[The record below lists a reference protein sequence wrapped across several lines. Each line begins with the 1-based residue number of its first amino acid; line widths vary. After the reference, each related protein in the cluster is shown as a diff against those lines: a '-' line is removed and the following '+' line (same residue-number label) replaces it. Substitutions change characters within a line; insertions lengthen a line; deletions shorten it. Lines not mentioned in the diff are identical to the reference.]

1 MPQRRPKQ
9 SRGLRGHD
17 IHHPRR
23 VHEHPQAFMRMAI
36 LILMVSGRR
45 THIDT
50 ARTGDSGG
58 AKVPAGKQ
66 PGELM
71 LTRTSCP
78 FSENGAGTIYC
89 KRAAGL

>member
-1 MPQRRPKQ
+1 MSAAQGAELTLPTQGRHSARLK
-9 SRGLRGHD
+9 RGGALS
-17 IHHPRR
+17 
-23 VHEHPQAFMRMAI
+23 
-36 LILMVSGRR
+36 VSGRR